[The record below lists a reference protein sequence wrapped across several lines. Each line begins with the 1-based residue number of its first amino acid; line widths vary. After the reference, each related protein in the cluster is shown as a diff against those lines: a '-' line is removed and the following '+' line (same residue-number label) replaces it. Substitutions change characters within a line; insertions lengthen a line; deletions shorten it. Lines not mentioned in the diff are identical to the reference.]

1 MVTYN
6 QLIKAVKSY
15 KPRSAW
21 QKGVKEYALDF
32 FKYPSDMGI
41 KLSDKVPE
49 PRILEDFLLNGAD
62 NWKQYSYGGTSLIYN
77 EDITRRLCSPS
88 ELKKVLKKTK
98 WGGIE
103 VRKPNSSEEWLD
115 TQARAL
121 FQACELIK
129 DTYRALKGN

>member
-62 NWKQYSYGGTSLIYN
+62 NWKQYSYGGTSLIYDD
-77 EDITRRLCSPS
+77 DIARRLCSPS
-88 ELKKVLKKTK
+88 ELNKVLKKNK

-129 DTYRALKGN
+129 NTYRALKGN

>member
-1 MVTYN
+1 MVTYG
-6 QLIKAVKSY
+6 QLIKSIKGI

-77 EDITRRLCSPS
+77 EDIARRLCSPS
-88 ELKKVLKKTK
+88 ELKKVLKKNK

>member
-21 QKGVKEYALDF
+21 QNGVKEYALDF

-77 EDITRRLCSPS
+77 EDIARRLCSPS
-88 ELKKVLKKTK
+88 ELKKVLKKNK

-129 DTYRALKGN
+129 NTYRALKGN